1 VPSYRAQVHELVV
14 LALAAAFAGS
24 PEAARDLAA
33 ADRLAA
39 ANDAAASRATAIVE
53 QSSVACIDASGAPA
67 SVADELEWLPVK
79 FELRVANVLAVP
91 SYQRFARVVVRGRSA
106 RPTLRAFRAV
116 VGQLARQ
123 DARLTR
129 MHLDFCSFL
138 GDWRKA
144 GWPRSY
150 FDTWYARMLKQVR
163 VDAAVVDRLGLRL
176 ERLAPGLRHLGL
188 TRAQADRLVTT
199 AELVL

>member
-1 VPSYRAQVHELVV
+1 VHKLVV
-14 LALAAAFAGS
+14 LVLAAALAAA
-24 PEAARDLAA
+24 PEATRDLSA

-39 ANDAAASRATAIVE
+39 ANNAAASRATQIVE
-53 QSSVACIDASGAPA
+53 KSSVACIDASGAPA
-67 SVADELEWLPVK
+67 SVADELVWLPVK

-91 SYQRFARVVVRGRSA
+91 SYQRFARVVAQGRSA
-106 RPTLRAFRAV
+106 RPTLRAFRAAV
-116 VGQLARQ
+116 AQLARQ

-144 GWPRSY
+144 GWPRGY
-150 FDTWYARMLKQVR
+150 FNTWYARTLKQAG
-163 VDAAVVDRLGLRL
+163 VDAPLVDRLGLRL
-176 ERLAPGLRHLGL
+176 ERLAPGLRHFGL
-188 TRAQADRLVTT
+188 TRTQADRLVTT

>member
-1 VPSYRAQVHELVV
+1 VHKLVA
-14 LALAAAFAGS
+14 LALAAALAPS
-24 PEAARDLAA
+24 PEATRDLAA

-39 ANDAAASRATAIVE
+39 ANDAAASRAIAIVE
-53 QSSVACIDASGAPA
+53 KSSVACIDASGAPA
-67 SVADELEWLPVK
+67 SVTDEMVWLPVE

-91 SYQRFARVVVRGRSA
+91 SYQRFARVVARGSSA
-106 RPTLRAFRAV
+106 RPPLRAFRAAV
-116 VGQLARQ
+116 ARLVRQ

-129 MHLDFCSFL
+129 MRLDFCSFL

-144 GWPRSY
+144 GWPRGY
-150 FDTWYARMLKQVR
+150 FDTWYARTLKQAG
-163 VDAAVVDRLGLRL
+163 VDAPLVDRLGLRL

-188 TRAQADRLVTT
+188 AHTQADRLVTT

>member
-1 VPSYRAQVHELVV
+1 VHKLVV
-14 LALAAAFAGS
+14 FLIAAAFAPPS
-24 PEAARDLAA
+24 EATRDLHA

-53 QSSVACIDASGAPA
+53 KSSVACIDASGAPA
-67 SVADELEWLPVK
+67 SVADELGSLPVE

-91 SYQRFARVVVRGRSA
+91 SYQRFARVVARGRTA
-106 RPTLRAFRAV
+106 RPTLRAFRAAV
-116 VGQLARQ
+116 AQLARQ

-129 MHLDFCSFL
+129 LRLDFCSFL

-144 GWPRSY
+144 GWPRDY
-150 FDTWYARMLKQVR
+150 FDTWYARKLKLAGI
-163 VDAAVVDRLGLRL
+163 DASGVDRLGLRV
-176 ERLAPGLRHLGL
+176 ERLTPGLSRLGL
-188 TRAQADRLVTT
+188 TRAQADRLATT

>member
-1 VPSYRAQVHELVV
+1 MHKLVV
-14 LALAAAFAGS
+14 LALAATVAAP
-24 PEAARDLAA
+24 PEATRDLAA
-33 ADRLAA
+33 ADRLVA
-39 ANDAAASRATAIVE
+39 ANDAAANRATAIV
-53 QSSVACIDASGAPA
+53 QKPGVACIDASAAPA
-67 SVADELEWLPVK
+67 SVADELVWLPVK

-91 SYQRFARVVVRGRSA
+91 SYQRFARVVARGRSA
-106 RPTLRAFRAV
+106 RPTLRAFRAAV
-116 VGQLARQ
+116 AQLARH

-129 MHLDFCSFL
+129 MRLDFCSFF

-150 FDTWYARMLKQVR
+150 FDTWYARRLKQAG
-163 VDAAVVDRLGLRL
+163 VDAPLVDRLGLRL